1 MPLVAGI
8 DCGTGFTKAVI
19 ARQETTGPVRILGR
33 GRSRSGINV
42 DESVNDAL
50 SLALAEAG
58 VARAH
63 VDYVAATGFGR
74 YHVSSRDI
82 QVTEITSAARAA
94 HHLFPSAATVLD
106 IGSQCTRAI
115 AIGDGGRVKA
125 FKSNDKCAAGSGTF
139 IARAAKYLE
148 VPLDDVGRLSLNAS
162 HPQPI
167 SSICAVLAE
176 SEIINHVSAGVT
188 VEDILRGIHESLA
201 DRAGGLLKRVGVQ
214 EEITLVGGVAKQAGM
229 VRALQERLGLKVN
242 VPEECDFVCA
252 LGAAL
257 LGLKR
262 VAARAAA
269 AALPREAVRA
279 TAFRLV
285 AAGKPLEQCELE
297 LTPATDEVVVE
308 VAGCGICHTDVGF
321 AEGSVPTRHPLPLV
335 LGHEVCGRVVAAGE
349 SARRWLKQL
358 VIVPAVIPCG
368 TCDACKAGRPTI
380 CRRQFMPGNDGDGG
394 FATHVRVPARDLCLV
409 PEPLPAGVTAAQLSV
424 VADAVTTPFEAI
436 RRSALSKEDVA
447 VIVGVGGIG
456 GFGAQIASA
465 TGAAVVAIDIDEEKL
480 KLAAEHGAAMTL
492 NSSKLDEKAL
502 KAEVRGFAKRQ
513 RPGSVGLKIF
523 EMSGTSGGQAT
534 AFGLLDFGAYLAVV
548 GFTPKKIDLRLSNL
562 MAFDA
567 TARGNW
573 GCPPEQY
580 PAALGLVLSGK
591 IRIAPYVELYPLS
604 DAAKVFEAVKR
615 HEIKKRAVL
624 VPSPA
629 VRKED

>member
-1 MPLVAGI
+1 MSVVAGI
-8 DCGTGFTKAVI
+8 DCGTGFTKAVV
-19 ARQETTGPVRILGR
+19 AMQDGAGPVRVLGR

-42 DESVNDAL
+42 DEAVGSAL
-50 SLALAEAG
+50 SAALEEAG
-58 VARAH
+58 VARPY

-74 YHVSSRDI
+74 YSVSSRDI

-94 HHLFPSAATVLD
+94 HHLFPTAATVLD

-115 AIGDGGRVKA
+115 AIGDNGRVKA
-125 FKSNDKCAAGSGTF
+125 FKSNDKCAAGSGMF

-148 VPLDDVGRLSLNAS
+148 VPLEEVGKLSLHAN

-188 VEDILRGIHESLA
+188 VEDILRGIHDSLA
-201 DRAGGLLKRVGVQ
+201 ERAGGLLKRVGLNGEV
-214 EEITLVGGVAKQAGM
+214 TLVGGVAKQAGI
-229 VRALQERLGLKVN
+229 VRALENRLGVKVN

-257 LGLKR
+257 LALKR
-262 VAARAAA
+262 VAARTAATAPALESVSAAA
-269 AALPREAVRA
+269 Y
-279 TAFRLV
+279 RL
-285 AAGKPLEQCELE
+285 AEAGKPLQPCQLE
-297 LTPATDEVVVE
+297 LTPAADEVVVE

-321 AEGSVPTRHPLPLV
+321 AEGSVPTRHALPLV
-335 LGHEVCGRVVAAGE
+335 LGHEVCGRVVTAGP
-349 SARRWLKQL
+349 SARHWLKKL

-394 FATHVRVPARDLCLV
+394 FATHVRVPARGLCFV
-409 PEPLPAGVTAAQLSV
+409 PEPLPAGLTAAQLSV

-436 RRSALSKEDVA
+436 RRSGLSKEDVA
-447 VIVGVGGIG
+447 VIVGAGGIG
-456 GFGAQIASA
+456 GFGVQIAAA
-465 TGAAVVAIDIDEEKL
+465 TGAAVAAIDIDDEKL
-480 KLAAEHGAAMTL
+480 NLAAQHGAALTL
-492 NSSKLDEKAL
+492 NSSTMDEKAL
-502 KAEVRGFAKRQ
+502 KAEVRAFARKQ
-513 RPGSVGLKIF
+513 RPASAGLKIF
-523 EMSGTSGGQAT
+523 EMSGTTGGQAT

-548 GFTPKKIDLRLSNL
+548 GFTAKKLDLRLSNL

-580 PAALGLVLSGK
+580 PAALNLVLSGK
-591 IRIAPYVELYPLS
+591 IKIGPYIEEYPLAR
-604 DAAKVFEAVKR
+604 AAEVFEAVKR

-624 VPSPA
+624 VPSHGVP
-629 VRKED
+629 REN